1 MKNVFVIKQT
11 LVTLFRPFGFPR
23 FCFLNSRKVNKTEKE
38 GKILLNSYIF
48 IRLHFKTGLV
58 RYFKTMKL
66 NWNLYSL
73 LYDWDKFLGYVFL
86 TKEIKYK
93 FIWEHPGY
101 ARRQIMFS
109 KKKLAVILCKMLC
122 GNSYLLSFCRIVCT
136 EINVNLKVRV
146 AHCLARVALKSS
158 LCCFNMGPIN
168 VFEQRTDMN

>member
-1 MKNVFVIKQT
+1 MNSSILFEWGRDEGIFPLNKLSSPNIKQT
-11 LVTLFRPFGFPR
+11 WDHF
-23 FCFLNSRKVNKTEKE
+23 FLLL
-38 GKILLNSYIF
+38 LLNSYIF
-48 IRLHFKTGLV
+48 IWLHFKTGLV